1 MCVCL
6 RVYVCVCVRACVTLH
21 ECLCVCVSVCMI
33 VRVRVCVGECVHVH
47 ACVYVCVCLRVLA
60 CVCMCVRMC
69 DRWCACE
76 RVCLCVCVF
85 VLVPFLRHTSK
96 KYKITITFV
105 RNQIRTSSH
114 TVCRSVWY
122 TAFSNNRSYYVP
134 YHHITCPKNLIR
146 HRVICSFL
154 TSDNLEICGFSRLPE
169 IWRCMNA
176 SGYLY
181 RALVEIALN
190 ERR

>member
-1 MCVCL
+1 MCT
-6 RVYVCVCVRACVTLH
+6 R
-21 ECLCVCVSVCMI
+21 
-33 VRVRVCVGECVHVH
+33 
-47 ACVYVCVCLRVLA
+47 
-60 CVCMCVRMC
+60 VCMCV
-69 DRWCACE
+69 CAC
-76 RVCLCVCVF
+76 VCLHVYACVCGCVIVDVRVSACVCVCVF